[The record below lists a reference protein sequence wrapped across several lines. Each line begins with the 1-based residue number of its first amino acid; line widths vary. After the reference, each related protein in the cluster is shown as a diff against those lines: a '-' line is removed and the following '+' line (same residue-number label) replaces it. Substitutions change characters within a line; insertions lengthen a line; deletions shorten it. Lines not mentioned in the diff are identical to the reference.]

1 MTLRDYTDLM
11 NMHPQ
16 ELTKY
21 ALECA
26 KLGVLSVSLTEALA
40 HQLET
45 EAGYFDRT
53 ELLREELERAET
65 RIADLEIEMFDL
77 RRQLERSFT

>member
-1 MTLRDYTDLM
+1 MRDFTDLM
-11 NMHPQ
+11 LMTPH

-26 KLGVLSVSLTEALA
+26 KLGVLSASLTEALA

-65 RIADLEIEMFDL
+65 RIADLEIEIFDL

>member
-1 MTLRDYTDLM
+1 MSMT
-11 NMHPQ
+11 PQ

>member
-11 NMHPQ
+11 SMTPQ

>member
-11 NMHPQ
+11 SMTPQ

-65 RIADLEIEMFDL
+65 RIADLEIEIFDL

>member
-1 MTLRDYTDLM
+1 
-11 NMHPQ
+11 
-16 ELTKY
+16 
-21 ALECA
+21 
-26 KLGVLSVSLTEALA
+26 LTEALA

-65 RIADLEIEMFDL
+65 RIADLEIEIFDL

>member
-11 NMHPQ
+11 SMTPQ

-26 KLGVLSVSLTEALA
+26 KLGVLSVTLTEALA

>member
-1 MTLRDYTDLM
+1 MTLRDYTDIM
-11 NMHPQ
+11 SMTPQ

-26 KLGVLSVSLTEALA
+26 KLGVLSVTLTEALA

>member
-11 NMHPQ
+11 SMTPQ

-26 KLGVLSVSLTEALA
+26 KLGVLSVTLTEALA

-65 RIADLEIEMFDL
+65 RIADLEIEIFDL

>member
-1 MTLRDYTDLM
+1 MSMT
-11 NMHPQ
+11 PQ

-65 RIADLEIEMFDL
+65 RIADLEIEIFDL

>member
-1 MTLRDYTDLM
+1 MRDFTDLM
-11 NMHPQ
+11 LMTPH

-26 KLGVLSVSLTEALA
+26 KLGVLSVALTEALA

-45 EAGYFDRT
+45 EAGHFDRAERLQQ
-53 ELLREELERAET
+53 ELNAAEA
-65 RIADLEIEMFDL
+65 RIEDLEGEARELM
-77 RRQLERSFT
+77 RRLDRSFT